1 MDTHILE
8 EAYSLINEL
17 EKIFQRTSHQSNYDT
32 IRFQENIQEIVT
44 VLKNR
49 TVVDNQLLIAL
60 EKFYQRTS
68 LLMGISSLDV
78 TEDLKQAWRR
88 YDQFHY
94 DQVKPVLKVYGPI
107 GML

>member
-1 MDTHILE
+1 MKEIQK

-17 EKIFQRTSHQSNYDT
+17 YIVFQVMSQPVHYDT
-32 IRFQENIQEIVT
+32 LKFQENIQEILT
-44 VLKNR
+44 VLKNSKS
-49 TVVDNQLLIAL
+49 VDNVLLIAL

-68 LLMGISSLDV
+68 RLIGISSLEV
-78 TEDLKQAWRR
+78 SEELKKAWLR

-94 DQVKPVLKVYGPI
+94 RQVKPNLKLYGPV